1 MSMECVKLV
10 VEAIDTVHWECR
22 KKVRFVPLCGAALD
36 QPVKGSKGPFMS
48 IDTKGGLQTFAAS
61 AKLKGQREE
70 SGRSR
75 YQPVFSIVL
84 MQLRSAVSPK
94 CRMLRLA

>member
-48 IDTKGGLQTFAAS
+48 IDTNGGMRTFAAGENSDQQS
-61 AKLKGQREE
+61 AKADLRG
-70 SGRSR
+70 STTSR
-75 YQPVFSIVL
+75 AGTY
-84 MQLRSAVSPK
+84 
-94 CRMLRLA
+94 

>member
-1 MSMECVKLV
+1 ML
-10 VEAIDTVHWECR
+10 AIPSSRHHRQRIRRRITVD
-22 KKVRFVPLCGAALD
+22 L
-36 QPVKGSKGPFMS
+36 
-48 IDTKGGLQTFAAS
+48 GGLQTFAAS

-84 MQLRSAVSPK
+84 MQRRSAVSPL
-94 CRMLRLA
+94 CEFGFLAACARSVGNAASV